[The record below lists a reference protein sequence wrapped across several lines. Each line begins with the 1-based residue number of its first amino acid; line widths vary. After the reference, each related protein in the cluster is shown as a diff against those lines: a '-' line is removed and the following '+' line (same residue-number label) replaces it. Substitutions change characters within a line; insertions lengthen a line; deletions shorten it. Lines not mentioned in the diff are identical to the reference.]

1 MAEELRLRQE
11 TPSRIERK
19 VYQEPEDLYSTTQN
33 THSRP
38 SFINFMC
45 MILAA
50 IVFDGLGLF
59 LGEIPGVGT
68 VIVFISDMIF
78 IPWFY
83 MSGMKFTNKRIV
95 AMGAQTIAESIPFIG
110 NFPLITVNVVYSY
123 YSN

>member
-1 MAEELRLRQE
+1 MAEKLRLRPQ

-19 VYQEPEDLYSTTQN
+19 VYQDPEDLYLTTQN
-33 THSRP
+33 THNRP

-45 MILAA
+45 MILVA
-50 IVFDGLGLF
+50 IVFDSLGLF
-59 LGEIPGVGT
+59 LSEIPGVGT
-68 VIVFISDMIF
+68 VIVFISDIIF

-83 MSGMKFTNKRIV
+83 MSGMKFTNKRAV

-110 NFPLITVNVVYSY
+110 NLPLITVNVIYSY